1 MTHTVIGF
9 FRNSSDA
16 YNAADILKE
25 RGFDINNV
33 DVSSGFG
40 KSDNT
45 NREEKTGKIGNF
57 FRSLFSD
64 DNDNA
69 ERYSNAARDNSLVTV
84 HASSQDEAERAADI
98 LDSCGAIDIDDGGN
112 YSGSQSNV
120 YERNETGDFSGNEGM
135 LTDSEFDRR
144 GSGVRDVNDTDFH
157 DSDFELERTS
167 GFGAERDLD
176 VTDESLHNEFDNDD
190 LDRTDLERSDLERTR
205 FSSDKD
211 YDRTSEASIPIIEE
225 QVNVGKREVR
235 RGGVRLRSRI
245 IERPVEETLRLR
257 EERVTVERTPADR
270 EATDAELENFHDETV
285 EVHEYSEEPL
295 ISKSSRVVEEVKVGK
310 DVHERQETVRER
322 ARKTEVDVE
331 NLEDEEKIRRGKK
344 R

>member
-16 YNAADILKE
+16 YSAADILKE

-33 DVSSGFG
+33 DISSGFG
-40 KSDNT
+40 KNDSD
-45 NREEKTGKIGNF
+45 REEKTGKIGNF

-64 DNDNA
+64 DNDDA

-84 HASSQDEAERAADI
+84 HASSRDEAERAADI
-98 LDSCGAIDIDDGGN
+98 LDSCGAIDIDDGGT
-112 YSGSQSNV
+112 YSESRSNV
-120 YERNETGDFSGNEGM
+120 YGRNETGDFAGNEGM

-144 GSGVRDVNDTDFH
+144 GSRVRDVNDTDFH

-190 LDRTDLERSDLERTR
+190 LDRTDLERTR

-211 YDRTSEASIPIIEE
+211 FDRTSEASIPIIEE
-225 QVNVGKREVR
+225 EVNVGKREVR

-257 EERVTVERTPADR
+257 EERVKVERTPADR
-270 EATDAELENFHDETV
+270 EATDAELENFRDETV
-285 EVHEYSEEPL
+285 EVHEYGEEPL

-322 ARKTEVDVE
+322 ARKTQVDVE
-331 NLEDEEKIRRGKK
+331 NLEDEEKLHRGKK